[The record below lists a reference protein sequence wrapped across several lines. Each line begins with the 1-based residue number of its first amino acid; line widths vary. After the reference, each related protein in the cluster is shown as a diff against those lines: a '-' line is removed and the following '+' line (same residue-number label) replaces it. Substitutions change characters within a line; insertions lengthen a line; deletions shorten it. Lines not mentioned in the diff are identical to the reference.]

1 MPVSKQSMV
10 LDHLM
15 LKGTITGMEAWN
27 TYGLYR
33 LSSAINRLRGEGW
46 LIQTKMIHTHDF
58 SYAQYYID
66 PKNPRNPHLSPD
78 APPCPPLRLWEFSNF
93 RMV

>member
-15 LKGTITGMEAWN
+15 LKGTITGIQAWN
-27 TYGLYR
+27 AFGLYR
-33 LSSAINRLRGEGW
+33 LSSAINRLRAEGW
-46 LIQTKMIHTHDF
+46 IIHTKMIHAHNC

-78 APPCPPLRLWEFSNF
+78 APPLPPFKPMAMF
-93 RMV
+93 